1 MDWLMPGGKEAKI
14 RAEAV
19 SKRRNSASALVSDL
33 SLEADD
39 LKVSLELDSKD
50 YPAADIKK
58 FRDAVERCNAVMQ
71 LIYNDLTF
79 MADRPV
85 PERITE
91 QQAFELVQP
100 ALRLEGRVPELRQ
113 LMDKAREARR
123 ELTQPRDEAAGN
135 IADAERRRLQAEID
149 IASLSTVI
157 EQLKAAYAEN
167 YPQSNAAFQT
177 ASSEVKAA
185 SQMVSSA
192 RIALD
197 RKSWREAND
206 LARRSMVLFDSAA
219 GKFSL
224 IRSSQNDYASAA
236 EEADDAIREAL
247 QNLNIARTRLQQQ
260 GVILSHDVN
269 HYLSPAVQR
278 LGEARRA
285 YHANP
290 PQYVSALRLAKEA
303 STLLEQGITTA
314 NEEVYKLSGIR
325 IEAHSVITQLNEAV
339 QNLRVTLNSMRTVPV
354 RANDL
359 YTKARDVRDRLLPH
373 EFEID
378 QWGLAQLA
386 DFTSNARQALQNAQ
400 EGLRLVSGGP
410 GY

>member
-19 SKRRNSASALVSDL
+19 TKRRNSASALVSDL
-33 SLEADD
+33 DLEMDD
-39 LKVSLELDSKD
+39 LRVSLELDSKD
-50 YPAADIKK
+50 YPAADLKK
-58 FRDAVERCNAVMQ
+58 FRDLVERCNSLMQ
-71 LIYNDLTF
+71 LIYGDVTF
-79 MADRPV
+79 MAQRPV

-100 ALRLEGRVPELRQ
+100 ALRIEGRVPEVKQ
-113 LMDKAREARR
+113 LFEKARDARR
-123 ELTQPRDEAAGN
+123 ELTQPRDEAAGH

-149 IASLSTVI
+149 MAALGGVI

-167 YPQSNAAFQT
+167 YPQANAAFQT

-192 RIALD
+192 RQALD

-206 LARRSMVLFDSAA
+206 LARRAGVLFDSAA
-219 GKFSL
+219 SKFSL
-224 IRSSQNDYASAA
+224 IRTSQSDYTSASQ
-236 EEADDAIREAL
+236 EADDAIQDAL
-247 QNLNIARTRLQQQ
+247 QRLNIARTRLQEQ
-260 GVILSHDVN
+260 GAILSHEVN
-269 HYLSPAVQR
+269 YYLGPAVQR

-285 YHANP
+285 YHAKP
-290 PQYVSALRLAKEA
+290 PQYVTALRLAKEA
-303 STLLEQGITTA
+303 LTLLEQGITTA
-314 NEEVYKLSGIR
+314 NEEVYKLSGAR
-325 IEAHSVITQLNEAV
+325 MEAHSLLTQLNDAV

-354 RANDL
+354 KANEL

-378 QWGLAQLA
+378 QWGLLQVS
-386 DFTSNARQALQNAQ
+386 DFTNNARQALQQARD
-400 EGLRLVSGGP
+400 GLKLLGV
-410 GY
+410 